1 MIGLGHL
8 RGLGSGGSFAPAAV
22 LDFDFLSGRI
32 DSRLMYTRG
41 SLASRIDGAGR
52 LAVSPHNLCL
62 YSEQFTVG
70 WLREGISAFGAGSVA
85 GSETGPDGAVSAD
98 VIDEGD
104 SGGRHI
110 VYQVRPIPGDG
121 CYAGSVFVKDSGRRF
136 VQLLVIAPGYVA
148 GGFVIADLVNGVL
161 TQTRTFTIN
170 APVVSSSIEPAGDGW
185 FRISICF
192 KVLPGA
198 SFVYFIVAASDRP
211 NDARGTMLHASPTY
225 AGTGKKLALWGAQ
238 LEYISQGSSVRSY
251 VRSQAVPFH
260 APRLDH
266 DPARAVPLGLLVEES
281 RTNLIVRS
289 EAPSSQ
295 IVSVVAEPYTISFYG
310 LGSIALSGV
319 ASAIVSGVGAYPS
332 RRSFSFVPSSGALSL
347 GVSGD
352 VKFAQCERGSFATSW
367 IPTWDTASFR
377 GADDVRVDAANM
389 AGWLSRS
396 AGTFLLD
403 GSRFTTS
410 SRGDLLHLRNSTN
423 SALGEVN
430 AFGGAGGT
438 FDISMRKTAGAFT
451 TSLQGAFSSS
461 SSARVALAYG
471 ADFGSV
477 SINGSSPVSSS
488 GVLELSQID
497 AMTIGSNAGANRSFL
512 NGHVRRIRHYGRR
525 LSDAL
530 LQRLSA

>member
-8 RGLGSGGSFAPAAV
+8 RGLGSGGSFVPAAV
-22 LDFDFLSGRI
+22 LDLDFLLGRI
-32 DSRLMYTRG
+32 DSRLFYARG
-41 SLASRIDGAGR
+41 TLASRIDGTGH
-52 LAVSPHNLCL
+52 LAISPHNLCL
-62 YSEQFTVG
+62 YSEQFNVG
-70 WLREGISAFGAGSVA
+70 WSRENISAFGAGSVA
-85 GSETGPDGAVSAD
+85 DSEIGPDGAASAD
-98 VIDEGD
+98 VIDDGA
-104 SGGRHI
+104 SAGRHI
-110 VYQVRPIPGDG
+110 IHQARPIPGDG

-136 VQLLVIAPGYVA
+136 VQLLVSAPGYVA
-148 GGFVIADLVNGVL
+148 GGFVIADLVSGVL
-161 TQTRTFTIN
+161 TQTRTFASN
-170 APVVSSSIEPAGDGW
+170 SPVVSSLIEPAGDGW

-192 KVLPGA
+192 KVLPGV
-198 SFVYFIVAASDRP
+198 SFVYFVVAASDRP
-211 NDARGTMLHASPTY
+211 DGTSGTMLHGSPSY
-225 AGTGKKLALWGAQ
+225 VGTRKKLAVWGAQ
-238 LEYISQGSSVRSY
+238 LEYISQEARVRPY
-251 VRSQAVPFH
+251 VRSQADPFYG
-260 APRLDH
+260 PRLDH
-266 DPARAVPLGLLVEES
+266 DPASGAPLGLLVEEP
-281 RTNLIVRS
+281 RMNLILRS

-295 IVSVVAEPYTISFYG
+295 IISVAAEPWTISFYG
-310 LGSIALSGV
+310 SGSIALSGV
-319 ASAIVSGVGAYPS
+319 ASAIVSGIGAYPL
-332 RRSFSFVPSSGALSL
+332 RRTFTFLPSAGALSL

-367 IPTWDTASFR
+367 IPTWNAVSFR
-377 GADDVRVDAANM
+377 AADDVRVDAGNLAN
-389 AGWLSRS
+389 WLSRS
-396 AGTFLLD
+396 AGTFLLE

-410 SRGDLLHLRNSTN
+410 SRGDVLHLRNSAN

-471 ADFGSV
+471 ADVGSI

-497 AMTIGSNAGANRSFL
+497 ATTIGSNAGANRSFL
-512 NGHVRRIRHYGRR
+512 NGHVCRIRHYGRR